1 MGNPESLWS
10 CPVSLSLLTL
20 WLYSFHLSALLL
32 SVGSEHLRAY
42 LSSHV
47 FVPRVL
53 VCLSHC
59 LHLPLL
65 SVCPAPCSICSPRI
79 PLTLAS
85 SAFCLCS
92 VSVSSS
98 LSLSAALPPPM
109 PVLSHRKERPCG
121 KHSEKGAIS
130 NQRESP
136 RQKLSRLHGDLDSS
150 LQNCE
155 KTNFF
160 CLSHESTV
168 LCCGSSG

>member
-1 MGNPESLWS
+1 MGLHPVRIVLYFFFFFGRISCFLAVKVPNPNHWMGTPRRRVFMRRESRD
-10 CPVSLSLLTL
+10 PPYLSL
-20 WLYSFHLSALLL
+20 
-32 SVGSEHLRAY
+32 
-42 LSSHV
+42 
-47 FVPRVL
+47 
-53 VCLSHC
+53 CLSIC
-59 LHLPLL
+59 LSISLPLL
-65 SVCPAPCSICSPRI
+65 
-79 PLTLAS
+79 L
-85 SAFCLCS
+85 S

>member
-59 LHLPLL
+59 PHLPLL

-98 LSLSAALPPPM
+98 LCPHLPARLLPQSAQFTFQHLHHFLCPSPSCLPSLFSSLLLPPFFSPS
-109 PVLSHRKERPCG
+109 SHSYLTKDT
-121 KHSEKGAIS
+121 
-130 NQRESP
+130 
-136 RQKLSRLHGDLDSS
+136 L
-150 LQNCE
+150 
-155 KTNFF
+155 
-160 CLSHESTV
+160 
-168 LCCGSSG
+168 